1 MARISEL
8 EQRNA
13 DTLEIAISQ
22 AEYDDLIAPTDP
34 LELRIT
40 ILNSSGDEIGNF
52 LLPTDQAQWTLDP
65 QSGEYIYTEVITGF
79 GNHRTNW
86 DGLVLSSVNGAGLDD
101 TVQAGLMIGPFGL
114 AVDADGTLATTVGTS
129 ANIPSGTALTLI
141 DQSVVVGAGAGAT
154 VRFDAPD
161 INTPI
166 VSTDDGI
173 GDSGTAPPVC
183 FAAKTLITCA
193 GGDKPIETLKAGDLV
208 LTHYHGPQQIRWI
221 GKITV
226 TRHDM
231 EQNARKRPVR
241 IAAFSLGQG
250 MPAADLIVTRQHR
263 IVAASAHVAAITGH
277 ESVFI
282 AAHRLT
288 ELPRVSLVLPKK
300 DMTYYHI
307 LFDRHEVIL
316 ANGMPSESLY
326 MGDQARQFISRR
338 ALIEIEEAG
347 IMQDATDTAL
357 PVPDHQT
364 QKQIAAKHAA
374 SGAALYTEQP
384 QHPSWV
390 VA

>member
-1 MARISEL
+1 
-8 EQRNA
+8 
-13 DTLEIAISQ
+13 
-22 AEYDDLIAPTDP
+22 
-34 LELRIT
+34 
-40 ILNSSGDEIGNF
+40 
-52 LLPTDQAQWTLDP
+52 
-65 QSGEYIYTEVITGF
+65 
-79 GNHRTNW
+79 
-86 DGLVLSSVNGAGLDD
+86 
-101 TVQAGLMIGPFGL
+101 
-114 AVDADGTLATTVGTS
+114 
-129 ANIPSGTALTLI
+129 
-141 DQSVVVGAGAGAT
+141 
-154 VRFDAPD
+154 
-161 INTPI
+161 
-166 VSTDDGI
+166 
-173 GDSGTAPPVC
+173 
-183 FAAKTLITCA
+183 
-193 GGDKPIETLKAGDLV
+193 
-208 LTHYHGPQQIRWI
+208 
-221 GKITV
+221 
-226 TRHDM
+226 
-231 EQNARKRPVR
+231 
-241 IAAFSLGQG
+241 

-263 IVAASAHVAAITGH
+263 IVAASAHIAAITGH